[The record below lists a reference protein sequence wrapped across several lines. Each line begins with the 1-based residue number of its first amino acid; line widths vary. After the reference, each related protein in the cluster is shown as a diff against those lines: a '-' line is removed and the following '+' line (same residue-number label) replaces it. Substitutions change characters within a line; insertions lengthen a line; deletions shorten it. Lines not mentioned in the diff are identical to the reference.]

1 MIRLRPLVQGDAPA
15 GIELAGGLTQKTP
28 PCVVVH
34 AAPKEGGPRAARVRR
49 RAGDL
54 TQRQTSFASADSTVY
69 PVDKTLGINAGQ
81 GAVFNV
87 AAKTVDEF
95 LNGYNGTVLCM
106 ARPVRKTYTFG
117 RPSSND
123 YEKRGLM
130 PRALEY
136 IFETLT
142 KGRAHRATEEG
153 DPVNRARRSQAQGL
167 LCASRT

>member
-1 MIRLRPLVQGDAPA
+1 MDTRAAPIKVVIRLRPLVQGDAPA

-87 AAKTVDEF
+87 AARETVDEF
-95 LNGYNGTVLCM
+95 LNGYNGTVLCYGQTG
-106 ARPVRKTYTFG
+106 AGKTYTLSG
-117 RPSSND
+117 DQASND
-123 YEKRGLM
+123 YEKLL
-130 PRALEY
+130 P
-136 IFETLT
+136 
-142 KGRAHRATEEG
+142 
-153 DPVNRARRSQAQGL
+153 GL
-167 LCASRT
+167 LSTF

>member
-1 MIRLRPLVQGDAPA
+1 MSAFSDVRDLKSLPIIINNGREWTRERRPSGRDPATPLAQGDAPA

-87 AAKTVDEF
+87 AARETVDEF
-95 LNGYNGTVLCM
+95 LNGYNGTVLCYGQTG
-106 ARPVRKTYTFG
+106 AGKTYTLSG
-117 RPSSND
+117 DQASND
-123 YEKRGLM
+123 YEKW
-130 PRALEY
+130 P
-136 IFETLT
+136 
-142 KGRAHRATEEG
+142 H
-153 DPVNRARRSQAQGL
+153 AQG
-167 LCASRT
+167 S